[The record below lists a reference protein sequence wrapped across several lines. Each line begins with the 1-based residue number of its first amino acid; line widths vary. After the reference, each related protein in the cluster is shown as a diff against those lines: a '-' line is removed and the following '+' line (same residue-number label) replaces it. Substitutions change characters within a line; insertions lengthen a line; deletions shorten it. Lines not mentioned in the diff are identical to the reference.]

1 MGTAPTAQESCHGAE
16 SPPSLQCIHSHFVS
30 SSSVSQSPRHG
41 FPRVPCWA
49 ATQMNRSCCGK
60 PLSVS
65 QCVFPFCYSL
75 LIMSGHT
82 PVFLVPLGPRRNKSI
97 SCFLTCTPFAV
108 PAPKTECQ
116 SCSKKSSFMHSHDLK
131 MIYKS
136 KLKM

>member
-1 MGTAPTAQESCHGAE
+1 MAPTARGPCHGAE
-16 SPPSLQCIHSHFVS
+16 SPRSLQCVRSCFVS

-41 FPRVPCWA
+41 FPWVPHWA

-60 PLSVS
+60 LLSVS
-65 QCVFPFCYSL
+65 QRVFPLCYSL

-82 PVFLVPLGPRRNKSI
+82 PVFLVLLCPRRNKSI
-97 SCFLTCTPFAV
+97 SCFLTCTPFTV
-108 PAPKTECQ
+108 PAQKAECQ
-116 SCSKKSSFMHSHDLK
+116 SCSKNSSFMHSHDLK